1 MTISARTPLSMA
13 VVLGLLSSTQVSAAG
28 FQLAEY
34 SGTGLGRAYAGEAA
48 MADNASAQWRNPAML
63 TYLEGTQ
70 ISGGVLY
77 VEPNIDVKGTSSI
90 AGYTESNDIANSA
103 PVPNLYISH
112 QLNDKYTLGLA
123 LGSNYGMETDLGRD
137 FKASQYGNEAKIM
150 TVEAVASLA
159 YKLNDQF
166 SFGGGV
172 RFVTG
177 EGKIGAT
184 VPFDTTIPVAPN
196 VNIPVSKGDYLKYV
210 EGTDSSWGYVLG
222 AAWQINDHNRLGFAY
237 KSEVMMDFE
246 GHGEGIGF
254 GFAGKKDGKLSVAL
268 PATAE
273 VSTYHQ
279 ITSQWALH
287 SSINW
292 TQWSSFEEL
301 KVKFNDGTNS
311 HIKQENWKDS
321 YRFAVGTTYALNQK
335 LTLRGGIAYDM
346 SAVGDKY
353 RTTTIP
359 ETDRT
364 WLSAGASYAFSKQ
377 FTLDGGLTY
386 IMART
391 ASITEPRDHS
401 DDQAAQFGNFTGE
414 ISGDVW
420 IAGIQANYRF

>member
-1 MTISARTPLSMA
+1 MINSKYSPLAIA
-13 VVLGLLSSTQVSAAG
+13 VVMGTLASAQASAAG

-34 SGTGLGRAYAGEAA
+34 SATGLGRAYAGEAA
-48 MADNASAQWRNPAML
+48 MADNAGAQWRNPAML

-77 VEPNIDVKGTSSI
+77 VEPNIDVKGTSSTL
-90 AGYTESNDIANSA
+90 GYTEAKDIANSA
-103 PVPNLYISH
+103 PVPNLYVSH
-112 QLNDKYTLGLA
+112 QINDKWFAGLA
-123 LGSNYGMETDLGRD
+123 LGSNYGMETNLGSD
-137 FKASQYGNEAKIM
+137 FKATQYGNEAKIM
-150 TVEAVASLA
+150 TVEAVASLG
-159 YKLNDQF
+159 YQINDAV
-166 SFGGGV
+166 SVGGGV
-172 RFVTG
+172 RYVTG

-184 VPFDTTIPVAPN
+184 APFSTPLPGGIN
-196 VNIPVSKGDYLKYV
+196 VNKGDYLKYV

-222 AAWQINDHNRLGFAY
+222 AAWQINEDHRLGFAY

-273 VSTYHQ
+273 LSSFHQ
-279 ITSQWALH
+279 LSQQWAMH
-287 SSINW
+287 ASINW
-292 TQWSSFEEL
+292 TQWSSFDKLEAEF
-301 KVKFNDGTNS
+301 VDGQVS
-311 HIKQENWKDS
+311 PIKTENWKDS
-321 YRFAVGTTYALNQK
+321 YRLALGTTYQLNK
-335 LTLRGGIAYDM
+335 ELTLRGGIAYDM
-346 SAVGDKY
+346 SAVDDKY

-364 WLSAGASYAFSKQ
+364 WLSAGLTYAFTKQ

-386 IMART
+386 IMARD
-391 ASITEPRDHS
+391 ASITEPRDEL
-401 DDQAAQFGNFTGE
+401 DEKVEAFGTFVGE